1 MEVQTILWP
10 TDLSKNS
17 LKAAP
22 QVVSLAQKY
31 QAKVVLMYVGTDLT
45 SMDKSYGYPSK
56 EYLRHFQDWELD
68 KAKKLM
74 EELCEKD
81 LKACPMLQIKLVQGH
96 PDCEILKAIKD
107 EKADLL
113 VMTTHGKGHD
123 DLDQK
128 STEFGSV
135 ARRVL
140 SQSPIPVHLVNPLS
154 SE

>member
-1 MEVQTILWP
+1 MEVHTILWP

-22 QVVSLAQKY
+22 HVVDLAQKY

-56 EYLRHFQDWELD
+56 EYLKHFQDWELD
-68 KAKKLM
+68 KAKKQM
-74 EELCEKD
+74 EQLCEKD
-81 LKACPMLQIKLVQGH
+81 LKACPMLSLKLVQGH
-96 PDCEILKAIKD
+96 ADCEILKAIKE

-113 VMTTHGKGHD
+113 VLTTHGKGHD

-128 STEFGSV
+128 SSEFGSV

-140 SQSPIPVHLVNPLS
+140 TQSPIPVHLVNPLA
-154 SE
+154 E

>member
-1 MEVQTILWP
+1 MEVKTILWP

-22 QVVSLAQKY
+22 QVVSLAKKY
-31 QAKVVLMYVGTDLT
+31 EAKVILMYVGTDLT
-45 SMDKSYGYPSK
+45 SMDKAYGYPSH
-56 EYLRHFQDWELD
+56 EHLRNFQDWELD
-68 KAKKLM
+68 KAKKQM
-74 EELCEKD
+74 EEICDKE

-96 PDCEILKAIKD
+96 ADCEILKAVKD

-123 DLDQK
+123 SLDQK
-128 STEFGSV
+128 SAEFGSV

-140 SQSPIPVHLVNPLS
+140 AQSPVPIHLVNPLS
-154 SE
+154 S